1 MIIIERKYKTLNS
14 THTMQIEAVE
24 RKVFKDND
32 FTLVQE
38 FINKEGEFRY
48 IKL

>member
-1 MIIIERKYKTLNS
+1 MIIIERKYKTLDS
-14 THTMQIEAVE
+14 THTIRIEAVE
-24 RKVFKDND
+24 RKVFRDND
-32 FTLVQE
+32 FTPIQE

>member
-1 MIIIERKYKTLNS
+1 MIIIERKYKIVDSRSYAN
-14 THTMQIEAVE
+14 EAVE

-32 FTLVQE
+32 FTPIQE

-48 IKL
+48 VKL